1 LSIFL
6 QNLRHS
12 SVWRKFTQYHV
23 ADTIVQ
29 YRKEFSRVR

>member
-1 LSIFL
+1 MTC
-6 QNLRHS
+6 Q
-12 SVWRKFTQYHV
+12 FTQYHV